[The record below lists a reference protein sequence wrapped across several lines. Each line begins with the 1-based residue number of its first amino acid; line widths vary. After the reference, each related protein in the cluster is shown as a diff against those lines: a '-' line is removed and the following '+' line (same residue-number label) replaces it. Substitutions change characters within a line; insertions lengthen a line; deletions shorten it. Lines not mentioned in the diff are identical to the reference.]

1 MKAEPERF
9 ATRTEVIAGMPL
21 PREAPVEVDAIT
33 AILERCLV
41 VARGARGLTFIAF
54 PAPLLAPADLV
65 DAWPG
70 EPLVAWSSAEVA
82 VLGVGVARALRGEGP
97 ERWQQVASSARSL
110 EIYGALFA
118 DASDRG
124 LATANRSSLALQDR
138 RHVRELGFARPRLF
152 GGGAF
157 APGSADAGPWVG
169 FGDAW
174 FALPRWTYTRDGHEA
189 RLVLA
194 VDEREARDGARWHA
208 ARARFRE
215 VFAHPPARRGARGA
229 LDIAR
234 ASADSWRTQVVAI
247 TSAIDAGACSKI
259 VAARTCTV
267 DLPPVEARE
276 PSHEASLL
284 EMLDENQR
292 ECVRLLVR
300 PPGGGSLI
308 AATPER
314 LVRRDG
320 VTVRCDALAGT
331 VRHAGAGDGNPAK
344 GKEAAAQLLA
354 SAKDRREH
362 ELVVSAIRVA
372 LEGLGAEIDAPA
384 EPIVRA
390 LRHVLHLHTPIRAEL
405 PEPHHVLELVA
416 ALHPTPA
423 VGGTPTPYA
432 LDWIRDHEPAP
443 RGWYASPV
451 GWFDLDGDGELAVAI
466 RSGVIVG
473 DRAHLWA
480 GAGIV
485 AGSDPDREL
494 AETELK
500 FRAMLG
506 ALGVDRTAGGGR

>member
-1 MKAEPERF
+1 MKAAEPDRF
-9 ATRTEVIAGMPL
+9 ASRPEMLPSLPL
-21 PREAPVEVDAIT
+21 SPDEPALLD
-33 AILERCLV
+33 RCLA
-41 VARGARGLTFIAF
+41 VARGARGLSFIAF
-54 PAPLLAPADLV
+54 QAPLLAPADLV

-70 EPLVAWSSAEVA
+70 EPLVSWSSAEVA
-82 VLGVGVARALRGEGP
+82 VLGVGIARALRGEGS
-97 ERWQQVASSARSL
+97 ERWSQVASAARAL
-110 EIYGALFA
+110 EIYGALIA
-118 DASDRG
+118 DAPDRG
-124 LATANRSSLALQDR
+124 IANRSSLAAAATR
-138 RHVRELGFARPRLF
+138 KCSELGFARPRLF

-174 FALPRWTYTRDGHEA
+174 FALPRWTYTRAGHEA

-208 ARARFRE
+208 DLVRFRE
-215 VFAHPPARRGARGA
+215 LFAQTHAARPPRGA
-229 LDIAR
+229 LDITR
-234 ASADSWRTQVVAI
+234 ASTELWRAQVEAI
-247 TSAIDAGACSKI
+247 TSAIDAGECSKI

-267 DLPPVEARE
+267 NLPPRE
-276 PSHEASLL
+276 TAATHEATLL
-284 EMLDENQR
+284 EALDTRHQ

-300 PPGGGSLI
+300 PPGAGALI

-320 VTVRCDALAGT
+320 AIVRCDALAGT
-331 VRHAGAGDGNPAK
+331 VRHSGDAARVREAGT
-344 GKEAAAQLLA
+344 QLLA
-354 SAKDRREH
+354 SLKDRNEH

-372 LEGLGAEIDAPA
+372 FEGLRADIDAPA
-384 EPIVRA
+384 EPVVRT
-390 LRHVLHLHTPIRAEL
+390 LRHVLHLHTPIRAVL
-405 PEPHHVLELVA
+405 PAPHHILELVA

-423 VGGTPTPYA
+423 VGGTPTPFA
-432 LDWIRDHEPAP
+432 IDWIRDHEPVP

-451 GWFDLDGDGELAVAI
+451 GWFDLDGDGEFAVAI

-485 AGSDPDREL
+485 AGSDPAREL

-500 FRAMLG
+500 LRAMLG
-506 ALGVDRTAGGGR
+506 SLGVAGDTRGEAP

>member
-1 MKAEPERF
+1 VKAEPDR
-9 ATRTEVIAGMPL
+9 IAPRIVMPIHD
-21 PREAPVEVDAIT
+21 VEEELTPSAMLD
-33 AILERCLV
+33 RCLAI
-41 VARGARGLTFIAF
+41 ARGARGLTFIAF
-54 PAPLLAPADLV
+54 PAPLLAPSKLV

-70 EPLVAWSSAEVA
+70 EPLVAWSSSDISVI
-82 VLGVGVARALRGEGP
+82 GVGIARALRGEGE
-97 ERWQQVASSARSL
+97 ERWTQVAAAARSL
-110 EIYGALFA
+110 EIYGALYA

-124 LATANRSSLALQDR
+124 LATAHRSSLHAAATRKCSD
-138 RHVRELGFARPRLF
+138 LGFSRPRLF

-157 APGSADAGPWVG
+157 ALGSADAGPWTG

-174 FALPRWTYTRDGHEA
+174 FALPRWTYTRVGHEA

-194 VDEREARDGARWHA
+194 VDEKAARDGARWQA
-208 ARARFRE
+208 DLARFRE
-215 VFAHPPARRGARGA
+215 VFAHPPTARPPRGARE
-229 LDIAR
+229 IAR
-234 ASADSWRTQVVAI
+234 ASAEQWRRQIEAI
-247 TSAIDAGACSKI
+247 TSAIGAGACSKI

-267 DLPPVEARE
+267 DLIEREDARA

-284 EMLDENQR
+284 DALDDR
-292 ECVRLLVR
+292 HSDCVRLLVR
-300 PPGGGSLI
+300 PPGAGALV

-320 VTVRCDALAGT
+320 VIVRCDALAGT
-331 VRHAGAGDGNPAK
+331 VRHSGDPARVREAG
-344 GKEAAAQLLA
+344 AQLLA
-354 SAKDRREH
+354 STKDRWEH
-362 ELVVSAIRVA
+362 ELVVSAIRAA
-372 LEGLGAEIDAPA
+372 LEGLRSDIDAPA
-384 EPIVRA
+384 EPIVRT
-390 LRHVLHLHTPIRAEL
+390 LRHVLHLHTPIRATL
-405 PEPHHVLELVA
+405 AKPHHVLELVA

-432 LDWIRDHEPAP
+432 IEWICDHEPMP

-451 GWFDLDGDGELAVAI
+451 GWFDLDGDGEFAVAI

-500 FRAMLG
+500 LRAMLG
-506 ALGVDRTAGGGR
+506 ALGVDR

>member
-1 MKAEPERF
+1 MKAAEPDRF
-9 ATRTEVIAGMPL
+9 DPRPEVMAGMPL
-21 PREAPVEVDAIT
+21 ASSVEGTPAMLD
-33 AILERCLV
+33 RCLS

-70 EPLVAWSSAEVA
+70 EPLVAWSSAEVS
-82 VLGVGVARALRGEGP
+82 VLGVGIARTLRGEGAD
-97 ERWQQVASSARSL
+97 RWMQVAGAARAL

-118 DASDRG
+118 DASERG
-124 LATANRSSLALQDR
+124 LATANRSSLHAAATR
-138 RHVRELGFARPRLF
+138 KVSELAFARPRLF

-157 APGSADAGPWVG
+157 APGSADAGPWLG

-208 ARARFRE
+208 DLARFRDA
-215 VFAHPPARRGARGA
+215 FANPPTPQPPRGA
-229 LDIAR
+229 LEIAR
-234 ASADSWRTQVVAI
+234 ASTELWRAQVEAI
-247 TSAIDAGACSKI
+247 TSAIEVGACSKI

-267 DLPPVEARE
+267 GLPARE
-276 PSHEASLL
+276 NARAPSHEASLL
-284 EMLDENQR
+284 DMLDANQR

-320 VTVRCDALAGT
+320 VVVRCDALAGT
-331 VRHAGAGDGNPAK
+331 VRHGGDPVR
-344 GKEAAAQLLA
+344 GKEAAAQLLS

-362 ELVVSAIRVA
+362 ELVVTAIRDA
-372 LEGLGAEIDAPA
+372 LDGFRADIDAPA
-384 EPIVRA
+384 EPVVRT
-390 LRHVLHLHTPIRAEL
+390 LRHVLHLHTPIRAML
-405 PEPHHVLELVA
+405 PQPHHVLELVA

-432 LDWIRDHEPAP
+432 IDWIRDHEPVP

-451 GWFDLDGDGELAVAI
+451 GWFDLDGDGEFAVAI

-485 AGSDPDREL
+485 AGSDPEREL

-500 FRAMLG
+500 LRAMLG
-506 ALGVDRTAGGGR
+506 ALGVAR